1 MHGTMS
7 QKSDTFTRI
16 WQFALETGAADWFA
30 RALAFIS
37 GRAAAD
43 AIRQVG
49 DGRLQ
54 AASGWSPARLCLMP
68 SQGELEVEGFFNTS
82 STSPQGMPRP

>member
-1 MHGTMS
+1 M
-7 QKSDTFTRI
+7 DWFTRDL
-16 WQFALETGAADWFA
+16 ALVP
-30 RALAFIS
+30 

-82 STSPQGMPRP
+82 STSPQGMPRPYWHTPWLRHCTQQIAVLY